1 VILNF
6 KIINKTRAKKIVNL
20 KIFREFLASEVMLKH
35 DLTVFFSVPCGCQ
48 GSNALPQ
55 KLAENLGG
63 FGVGNSTANGHV
75 ANSEALAIT
84 VIICWGNSPN
94 MCRRT

>member
-1 VILNF
+1 VS
-6 KIINKTRAKKIVNL
+6 L
-20 KIFREFLASEVMLKH
+20 KIFREFPVSEVMLKH
-35 DLTVFFSVPCGCQ
+35 DLTFFFSVPCGCQ
-48 GSNALPQ
+48 GSNPFAGRLPQ
-55 KLAENLGG
+55 KLAENLAG

-94 MCRRT
+94 MCLRT